1 MLGQPRTT
9 QRRARK
15 VASDEGA
22 LHSDVVRLASRF
34 GRYGYRRVTDMLRI
48 EGWGVNHKRVER
60 IWRQEGLK
68 VPQRQPKR
76 GRLWLNDGSCIRL
89 RPLYR
94 GHVCGELLAGGE
106 ATSETCY
113 APTVLYEPPGD
124 VRVSTSEIF
133 GPVVC
138 VYPYDDIDDAIA
150 RSNSLPYAFQASVF
164 TGDIDTALRASRR
177 LDASAVMV
185 NDHPAF
191 RVDWMPFAGLRE
203 SGIGV
208 GGIPYTMKDM
218 QIKKLVVVRSKEL

>member
-1 MLGQPRTT
+1 MRPD
-9 QRRARK
+9 
-15 VASDEGA
+15 ASDKFQEDLDLTRDARGE
-22 LHSDVVRLASRF
+22 DVPSIGMVISLVGF
-34 GRYGYRRVTDMLRI
+34 GILV
-48 EGWGVNHKRVER
+48 
-60 IWRQEGLK
+60 GLL
-68 VPQRQPKR
+68 VA
-76 GRLWLNDGSCIRL
+76 WISFGS
-89 RPLYR
+89 PW
-94 GHVCGELLAGGE
+94 
-106 ATSETCY
+106 SSWS
-113 APTVLYEPPGD
+113 APTVLYDPPGN

-164 TGDIDTALRASRR
+164 TSDIDTALRASRR

-208 GGIPYTMKDM
+208 GGIPYTMEDM
-218 QIKKLVVVRSKEL
+218 QINKLIVIRSQEL